1 MGVVSGPYW
10 WKIAKIFKNLT
21 DLIIDISI
29 LDLIKF
35 DPETYSSPVLY
46 TDHLMEKRITLVDE
60 VVGPNIDS
68 TTREIAGVIIRHC
81 QFTHLFSIW
90 RVNRGITFAR
100 FETIN

>member
-46 TDHLMEKRITLVDE
+46 TDHLMENESL
-60 VVGPNIDS
+60 
-68 TTREIAGVIIRHC
+68 
-81 QFTHLFSIW
+81 
-90 RVNRGITFAR
+90 
-100 FETIN
+100 